1 MKITTKELILCS
13 IFAAFISIF
22 AQISVPL
29 PFTTVPLTLQVFAI
43 AMTGIILGSRC
54 GFISV
59 LIYLL
64 LGGIGLPI
72 FSNFSGG
79 IAILVGPTGGY
90 LLGFPL
96 MAFIIGYFREKFNYS
111 NTLIIGLLFGLLID
125 YTTGTLMF
133 SAISGNTIYQSL
145 VYCVIPFIFTDL
157 LKLALAFIVG
167 STVYKRVSSYVH

>member
-13 IFAAFISIF
+13 VFAAFISIF
-22 AQISVPL
+22 AQIALPL
-29 PFTTVPLTLQVFAI
+29 PFTAIPLTLQVFAI
-43 AMTGIILGSRC
+43 AITGIILGSKL
-54 GFISV
+54 GFISL

-64 LGGIGLPI
+64 LGGVGLPV

-79 IAILVGPTGGY
+79 IASLVGPTGGY

-111 NTLIIGLLFGLLID
+111 NTLIVGLLLGLFVD

-133 SAISGNTIYQSL
+133 SVISGNTIYQSL

-157 LKLALAFIVG
+157 LKLTLAFIVG
-167 STVYKRVSSYVH
+167 STVYRRVSSYVH